1 MGGGAQ
7 MAGRLMRFIV
17 ASLVLKMATGPA
29 AWGEI
34 VFAITIMNYA
44 SFVLELGLTTYSQIK
59 SNDAVADDRL
69 FFLAIGPI
77 RFLLTLPLLMG
88 GWWLIASLKP
98 AGGATLTAYLLLLL
112 LKPWVLDWYCSRK
125 GYYGTVPI
133 LQLIRQSILC
143 VLLWSGVV
151 DSIGEV
157 VAADLSLEV
166 FAGLATWFFGPRHSF
181 GNPFPKSADRALL
194 KNLYKGALPLFFANS
209 LMLLHQNLDIVVI
222 RTYLGLES
230 VGIYDYS
237 YRLVLFAVLGGGA
250 FSSPLRRQ
258 LARISQGLLSV
269 SLSRLLGAAH
279 KLLASMSFLFALF
292 ALYGAETFFRMML
305 DSTSCGSALQTV
317 RLLSLYVTI
326 SFLAVPLGEWLLTH
340 KPHSAYLRMTLLA
353 GLANLGMNLLLVP
366 FWGTQGAALAKV
378 LAETSML
385 VYLVLIVPTGL
396 RKGLRVGVLL
406 GVLQLL
412 LVCWTLAG
420 HEMNWLMPILH
431 LCLAGLLMQRTGFFR
446 KDSWIPLFMR
456 E

>member
-34 VFAITIMNYA
+34 VFAITVMNYA

-59 SNDAVADDRL
+59 SNDAVAEDRL

-88 GWWLIASLKP
+88 GWWLIAGLKP

-143 VLLWSGVV
+143 VLLWTGAV
-151 DSIGEV
+151 DSVGEV
-157 VAADLSLEV
+157 VVADLSLEV
-166 FAGLATWFFGPRHSF
+166 FAGLATWFFGPHHAF
-181 GNPFPKSADRALL
+181 GSPIPKSADRYLL

-258 LARISQGLLSV
+258 LARISEGLLPV

-279 KLLASMSFLFALF
+279 KLLAAMSFIFALF
-292 ALYGAETFFRMML
+292 ALYGAETFFEIML
-305 DSTSCGSALQTV
+305 DPASRESALQTV

-366 FWGTQGAALAKV
+366 FWGTLGAALAKV
-378 LAETSML
+378 LAETCML
-385 VYLVLIVPTGL
+385 VYLLLIMPAEL
-396 RKGLRVGVLL
+396 RKGLRVGALL
-406 GVLQLL
+406 GLLQAI
-412 LVCWTLAG
+412 LVCWILTG
-420 HEMNWLMPILH
+420 HAVEWFLPVLH
-431 LCLAGLLMQRTGFFR
+431 LSLAAFLMYNSGFFR
-446 KDSWIPLFMR
+446 KLSWTPLFMR